1 MDRTILLRQ
10 LYVKELDG
18 MRHEIAELLASPAQY
33 LDAALTAEP
42 TTGIELYERY
52 LNLRARVSGDL
63 PELIG
68 QTSGRP
74 YQASIDGSLLRPDLQ
89 ALARDIEALA
99 RLIAES
105 T

>member
-1 MDRTILLRQ
+1 MERTILLRQ

-18 MRHEIAELLASPAQY
+18 MQHEIAQLLASPAKY
-33 LDAALTAEP
+33 LDAALTTEP
-42 TTGIELYERY
+42 TTGIELYARY

-68 QTSGRP
+68 QTSGRR
-74 YQASIDGSLLRPDLQ
+74 YQASNDGSLLRPDLE
-89 ALARDIEALA
+89 ALAREIEALA
-99 RLIAES
+99 RLVAES